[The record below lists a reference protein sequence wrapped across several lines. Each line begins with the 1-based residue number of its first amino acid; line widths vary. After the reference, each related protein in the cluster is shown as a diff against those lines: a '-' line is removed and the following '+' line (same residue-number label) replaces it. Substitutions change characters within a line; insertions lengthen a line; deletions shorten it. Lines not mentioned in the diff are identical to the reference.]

1 MAQWHGGDASHKD
14 PCFWLDIAVSTAER
28 IGLDSNIGPGS
39 LALPDRIWWC
49 LYVRDRIISLGFRRP
64 MRIRSSPPEIQ
75 MLGSGEA
82 HYEDLDGLTLDTLA
96 DAASLLSKDG
106 QVQMNALFIGEVKLA
121 HCVGVLLAWLYEDTW
136 MTVAT
141 NNCVYSLTLKEEAP
155 PAVVDECEELLMK
168 WMRELPVDLHYIPNT
183 FSLYLEGNTL
193 ENVMLV
199 HRAFLHL
206 LYLTS
211 LSAVYRVRTD
221 PNNTNTDQ
229 VRNLSS
235 SVQSILDELYQ
246 LQLLLLLP
254 GTAVTVLAS
263 MVEITIADLRRSDGL
278 IRSQAML
285 NLYAYEHIAIRMLE
299 TYPAAHMVLSQ
310 AQDVRLG
317 LLGLREE

>member
-1 MAQWHGGDASHKD
+1 MAQWHGSDASHKD
-14 PCFWLDIAVSTAER
+14 PSFWLDIAVSTAER
-28 IGLDSNIGPGS
+28 IGLDSNIEPGS

-64 MRIRSSPPEIQ
+64 VRIRSNPPEIK
-75 MLGSGEA
+75 MLGFGEY
-82 HYEDLDGLTLDTLA
+82 HYEELDDLTLDTLA
-96 DAASLLSKDG
+96 DASSLLTKDG
-106 QVQMNALFIGEVKLA
+106 QAQMNALFIEEVKLA
-121 HCVGVLLAWLYEDTW
+121 HCVGVLLTCLYEDTW
-136 MTVAT
+136 VTAAT
-141 NNCVYSLTLKEEAP
+141 NSCVYSLTLKEEAP
-155 PAVVDECEELLMK
+155 PVMVDECEELLMK
-168 WMRELPVDLHYIPNT
+168 WMRELPVDLQYIPNT
-183 FSLYLEGNTL
+183 FSFYLEDNTL
-193 ENVMLV
+193 ESVMLV

-221 PNNTNTDQ
+221 QNNNSTDQ

-235 SVQSILDELYQ
+235 SVHSILDELYQ

-263 MVEITIADLRRSDGL
+263 MIEITITDLRRSDGM

-299 TYPAAHMVLSQ
+299 TYPAAHMVLSR